1 MSPTREHILPTLPEN
16 CDVKQSTNEDEDE
29 EDREEQIKYEKDNA
43 EAAYALRNDGE
54 DGDNNTDDTADPG
67 PFYVQ
72 SSQGDAWELTWPIWH
87 LLPRGERQAIASQ
100 HGMKTIGEFEEHMS
114 LTRAVDESEGGRVA
128 VQAPPSNSIN
138 ESSVDNNDGIS
149 GNRDDGVEEVK
160 DTTTIKPTTTT
171 DWQPPFIT
179 KIEEE
184 VKDDDSS
191 VSSSDENNTT
201 DGEKSDSSNDMNE
214 MDVDELI
221 KLGGFPCA
229 LPIEILHRAFSY
241 LSIDDHASL
250 ALVSPYW
257 ARFTRCEAL
266 YKTLCERIYLN
277 QSKRK
282 VLHVSRFG
290 NSYRRMLE
298 VRPRVR
304 AGGGLYVLKYEKVQK
319 IERDMWT
326 EIPVGAVSVK

>member
-1 MSPTREHILPTLPEN
+1 MSSTREHTTLPTLPEN
-16 CDVKQSTNEDEDE
+16 SDVKQSTDEEDE
-29 EDREEQIKYEKDNA
+29 EDREEQIQYEKDNE
-43 EAAYALRNDGE
+43 EAVHALRNEGTE
-54 DGDNNTDDTADPG
+54 DDNNIDDTADPG

-87 LLPRGERQAIASQ
+87 LLPRGERQAIATQ
-100 HGMKTIGEFEEHMS
+100 HGMKTIGDFEEYMS

-128 VQAPPSNSIN
+128 VQAPNSIN
-138 ESSVDNNDGIS
+138 DSSMDNNDNS
-149 GNRDDGVEEVK
+149 GNRDDGGVEAK
-160 DTTTIKPTTTT
+160 DTVMKSTTTS

-184 VKDDDSS
+184 VEDDDDSS
-191 VSSSDENNTT
+191 VSSDENNTTTT

-214 MDVDELI
+214 IDVDELI
-221 KLGGFPCA
+221 KLGGYPCA
-229 LPIEILHRAFSY
+229 LPVEILHRAFSY

-257 ARFTRCEAL
+257 DRFTRCEAL

-304 AGGGLYVLKYEKVQK
+304 SGGGLYVLKYEKVQK

-326 EIPVGAVSVK
+326 EVPLGAVSIQ